1 MLIFDLDDREMELV
15 SEKKRIVGGTFTD
28 TSSYTG
34 ATYTYAGTDAE
45 TGEAYAYADAMA
57 FGNYASIGSDT
68 YSSANPNATH
78 SSASA
83 HAVAVDDDRL
93 YWSHS
98 DSNSVYIS
106 TDSRTSYTG
115 YSVSTGGSV

>member
-1 MLIFDLDDREMELV
+1 MLIFDLDNREMELV

-34 ATYTYAGTDAE
+34 VTYTYAGTDAE
-45 TGEAYAYADAMA
+45 TGAAYAYADSMA
-57 FGNYASIGSDT
+57 FSNYASVGSDT
-68 YSSANPNATH
+68 YSSANPNATY

-83 HAVAVDDDRL
+83 YAVAVEDDRL
-93 YWSHS
+93 YWSQS
-98 DSNSVYIS
+98 DSSSVYIS

>member
-1 MLIFDLDDREMELV
+1 MLIFDLDNREMELV
-15 SEKKRIVGGTFTD
+15 SEKKRIVGGTSTD

-34 ATYTYAGTDAE
+34 VTYTYAGTDAE
-45 TGEAYAYADAMA
+45 TGAAYAYADSMT
-57 FGNYASIGSDT
+57 FSNYGSVGSNT
-68 YSSANPNATH
+68 YSSANPNVTH

-83 HAVAVDDDRL
+83 YAVAVEDDRL

-98 DSNSVYIS
+98 DSSSVYIS